1 MVNALTKSCS
11 ALGPTRFKTVRN
23 EPLAELVTAV
33 VGHLVRGPVLA
44 HRGVAAVAAVS
55 ELVAESTSLREGH
68 DPVAVHG
75 NSSIGIRFMKGTKF
89 SVGVC
94 HYIGI
99 TKFFLHSIQIS
110 TSYGGISGGGQH

>member
-1 MVNALTKSCS
+1 MTISCT
-11 ALGPTRFKTVRN
+11 AVRAARFESVWD
-23 EPLAELVTAV
+23 EPLADQVTAV

-44 HRGVAAVAAVS
+44 HLGVAAVAAVS

-89 SVGVC
+89 SVGIC
-94 HYIGI
+94 HNVGI
-99 TKFFLHSIQIS
+99 TKFFFHSIQIT
-110 TSYGGISGGGQH
+110 TSYCGISWGG